1 MTWVRSVV
9 RLGSRAGR
17 LDRGEGDLDAGVEPF
32 DLADSGAGLAYGVL
46 GVVVAGAEVGEAGG
60 AGADEDAGD
69 LADGPGARDDAFLL
83 AAASGYAPV
92 LLAEAGVG
100 PGRGHDALA
109 DRAAQVRV
117 ALAGAAGPGAVAGLE
132 GARGQAGP
140 RGGVPGVGNT
150 DMSVPSSAMRTWALR
165 APTPVISS
173 RRSTRPRTAV
183 SLLAQPGACPPPA
196 SPHAVQAGATPGMD
210 AGCCSLAAARRVVSS
225 LSASMGRRCGG
236 LGAPWSAPRRP
247 LHRVAT
253 ACG

>member
-1 MTWVRSVV
+1 MTWLRSVV

-17 LDRGEGDLDAGVEPF
+17 LDRGEGDLHAGVEPF

-60 AGADEDAGD
+60 AVADEDAGD
-69 LADGPGARDDAFLL
+69 LADGPGDRDDAFLL

-92 LLAEAGVG
+92 LLAEAGVR

-109 DRAAQVRV
+109 ERAAPVRV
-117 ALAGAAGPGAVAGLE
+117 APSGAAGPGAVAGLA
-132 GARGQAGP
+132 GGRGQAGP

-210 AGCCSLAAARRVVSS
+210 ASCCSIAASRRGVSS
-225 LSASMGRRCGG
+225 LVGSMSRPGVAISEAWVARDPA
-236 LGAPWSAPRRP
+236 LG
-247 LHRVAT
+247 
-253 ACG
+253 